1 LELYQAVLMGIVQ
14 GLGEFL
20 PISSSA
26 HLVLLPWLFGW
37 DTPGL
42 VFDVALHMGTL
53 VAVAAYFW
61 RDWLVLFNEGRRGV
75 RTKEGRLFWFLVAAT
90 IPGVVIGFFLED
102 LAATVFRAPILVGTM
117 LIVMGLVLYGADHFF
132 RREKKLYDIKFRESM
147 AIGLSQALAIVPG
160 VSRSGITMATAR
172 AQGVDRESA
181 ARFSFLLSAPIIFG
195 AGVVSMG
202 HLNPGDL
209 NLAFVSGVVTSG
221 IVGFLAIKFML
232 AYIARHSFNIFV
244 WYRLA
249 LGTTVIVIALLRG

>member
-1 LELYQAVLMGIVQ
+1 MELYQAIAMGIVQ

-42 VFDVALHMGTL
+42 VFDVALHLGTL
-53 VAVAAYFW
+53 VAVGVYFW
-61 RDWLVLFNEGRRGV
+61 RDWLVLLNEGRRGV

-90 IPGVVIGFFLED
+90 IPGAVIGYFLED
-102 LAATVFRAPILVGTM
+102 LAATVFRAPLLVGTLLM
-117 LIVMGLVLYGADHFF
+117 VMGLVLYGADHYF
-132 RREKKLYDIKFRESM
+132 RREKKLYDLGLKESM
-147 AIGLSQALAIVPG
+147 VIGVSQALAMVPG
-160 VSRSGITMATAR
+160 VSRSGITMAAAR
-172 AQGVDRESA
+172 AQGVERESA

-195 AGVVSMG
+195 AGVVAMANLS
-202 HLNPGDL
+202 PGDL
-209 NLAFVSGVVTSG
+209 DLAFVSGVITSG

-232 AYIARHSFNIFV
+232 AYIARHNFNIFV

-249 LGTTVIVIALLRG
+249 LGATVVVIALVRG